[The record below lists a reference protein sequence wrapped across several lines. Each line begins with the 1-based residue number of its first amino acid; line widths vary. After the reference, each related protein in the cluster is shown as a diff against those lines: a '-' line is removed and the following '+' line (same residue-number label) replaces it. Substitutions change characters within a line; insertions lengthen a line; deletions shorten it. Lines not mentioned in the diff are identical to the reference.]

1 MASVLKLSLAFGLF
15 GLVALAAI
23 LSWYFAFSAAP
34 SADFYFEGTDETG
47 NQIKVSAIGNKVDF
61 EILSTDAV
69 ASTWKLYKTAQSY
82 ADTDAFFGFFNINS
96 GDAAW
101 ACTKVAS
108 GASISS
114 FSSLG
119 SALNAQYG
127 AEGGVSFFKL
137 SDSNGVTQSLI
148 PVAFSAAGVTNF
160 GGYQQTAFSF
170 GAQDLVSFKT
180 GLPALPELS
189 ICVEPVADATES
201 ADAVVESA
209 TAPVCS
215 SFPSLFAFLQKRS
228 YATSAAAT
236 FCSTSSTRVVCTAT
250 TSRLVSQAGWF
261 STTDRAFTCTSATYG
276 KIISFSGSD
285 DILDWIANV
294 AGVKLPK
301 FGMLVHGGFWAKFT
315 VWESYILANAGKTGK
330 TTFNGHSL
338 GGAIASIASI
348 HWKRL
353 YPAATVATVTCG
365 APAAFTSHSSTY
377 TSIVHRRYVNFHEFS
392 KWYNTLLPDQR
403 DAVSVI
409 TTVMGFT
416 WPSSAPQMGNS
427 KNSDNVYSAKVLTY
441 IAALVSDVGYTL
453 SLHGSYPLAMDKA
466 RGTQGTY

>member
-23 LSWYFAFSAAP
+23 LSWYFAFAAAP
-34 SADFYFEGTDETG
+34 SADFYFEGTDESG
-47 NQIKVSAIGNKVDF
+47 SQIKVSANGNKVDF

-82 ADTDAFFGFFNINS
+82 ADTDSFFGFFNINS
-96 GDAAW
+96 GDADW

-108 GASISS
+108 GASTGS

-137 SDSNGVTQSLI
+137 ADSNGVTKSLI
-148 PVAFSAAGVTNF
+148 PVAFSSAGVTNF

-170 GAQDLVSFKT
+170 GAQDIVSFKT

-189 ICVEPVADATES
+189 TCVEPVAEASES
-201 ADAVVESA
+201 AVVESA
-209 TAPVCS
+209 TAPVCA

-228 YATSAAAT
+228 YTLGAAAAT
-236 FCSTSSTRVVCTAT
+236 YCSTSSTKVVCTAT
-250 TSRLVSQAGWF
+250 SSIWVSQTGWVKTQD
-261 STTDRAFTCTSATYG
+261 SAFTCTSATYG
-276 KIISFSGSD
+276 KIISFSGSN

-294 AGVKLPK
+294 AGPQLSYAGMFVHAGFYIK
-301 FGMLVHGGFWAKFT
+301 FSGWQT
-315 VWESYILANAGKTGK
+315 YINANAATTGK

-348 HWKRL
+348 YWKL
-353 YPAATVATVTCG
+353 KYPAATVATVTCG
-365 APAAFTSHSSTY
+365 APAPFTSHTSTY

-392 KWYNTLLPDQR
+392 AWYNTVLPDQR

-409 TTVMGFT
+409 TTVMGYQ
-416 WPSSAPQMGNS
+416 WPSSAPQMGNTV
-427 KNSDNVYSAKVLTY
+427 NSDNVYSAKVLTY
-441 IAALVSDVGYTL
+441 IVALVSDVGYTL
-453 SLHGSYPLAMDKA
+453 TLHTNYPSYMDLA